1 MRIVV
6 RGTNWIGDAVMTVP
20 AIRALR
26 GSFPDSQIALH
37 TRSWA
42 EGIFR
47 DADFLDEI
55 ISYDH
60 NSTALKNAVVQ
71 GSVLREKAFDIA
83 VLFPNSFA
91 SALAAKLAR
100 IPKRYGYSRE
110 GRGIILTDSIA
121 VPDWKNKKHEVF
133 YYLNLVEDIESRILG
148 KKTKGSEPLIDI
160 PVSAERRRAA
170 RKQLQNFGVD
180 VSKKTIAFGV
190 GSTNSRAKR
199 WLPENYARLNDAVQR
214 ELDANVV
221 LIGSAD
227 EISVAEEV
235 ARMAEQE
242 PVLLAG
248 KTKLDEAVA
257 LLSEVD
263 LLVSNDMG
271 LAHVAPAVGTK
282 TLVIFG
288 PTNPQTTAPFSPRAE
303 IIREDVECSPCM
315 LRDCPIDHR
324 CMTRITVADVFER
337 VTAFLAKEPA
347 PGMVAEPVGPF

>member
-26 GSFPDSQIALH
+26 SSFPDSHIALH

-47 DADFLDEI
+47 DADFIDEI
-55 ISYDH
+55 IGYDEDG
-60 NSTALKNAVVQ
+60 TALRNAVTQ
-71 GSVLREKAFDIA
+71 GRVLREKAFDIA
-83 VLFPNSFA
+83 VLFPNSFE
-91 SALAAKLAR
+91 SALAAKFAR

-110 GRGIILTDSIA
+110 GRRIVLTDPVA
-121 VPDWKNKKHEVF
+121 VPNWKNKKHEVF
-133 YYLNLVEDIESRILG
+133 YYLNLVEEIESRILG
-148 KKTKGSEPLIDI
+148 RKTKSKEPLIDI
-160 PVSAERRRAA
+160 PVSVERKHEA

-199 WLPENYARLNDAVQR
+199 WLPENYARLNDMVRR

-221 LIGSAD
+221 LVGSTD
-227 EISVAEEV
+227 ETSVAEKV
-235 ARMAEQE
+235 AGIAKLKPLM
-242 PVLLAG
+242 LAG
-248 KTKLDEAVA
+248 RTKLDEAVA
-257 LLSEVD
+257 ILSEVEM
-263 LLVSNDMG
+263 LVSNDMG
-271 LAHVAPAVGTK
+271 LAHLAPAVGTR

-288 PTNPQTTAPFSPRAE
+288 PTNPQTTAPFSPWAE
-303 IIREDVECSPCM
+303 IIREEVECSPCM

-324 CMTRITVADVFER
+324 CMTRISVNDVFER
-337 VTAFLAKEPA
+337 VKDLLAKEFAQGPA
-347 PGMVAEPVGPF
+347 AGQVRQI